1 MSEGNPNLLE
11 GIFRDD
17 DQASS
22 SAYESDDSPESTADM
37 ILRATKILGSK
48 SGFFNKW
55 VVAENGR
62 YFFYNEA
69 NRKLISFSPDGRY
82 SEYIGDGKYLPVR
95 EDELSAVSQ
104 PPQAGSAAV
113 VDDAAPVEC
122 WITLIP
128 KEELVTVDKEAYL
141 STKRQRV
148 SEDSSSSAPVI
159 PYQELLKIIP
169 NLLEF
174 SEKWGL
180 EEQSIRHL
188 VKYDKIMVQYILES
202 FNPTKAKPKNALLA
216 YLEALNRYPQKW
228 RIYAMLAKEDFE
240 DTFSTINIDDSKRF
254 VGENSE
260 DGIVLEGV
268 TECDFQ
274 ISKIGNDY
282 YVICTGSS
290 TKVLVDGI
298 LATPADGPVG
308 PLREGSVLV
317 APSATSEKEFMLLA
331 EVGSIDSLK
340 AKRYKKN

>member
-11 GIFRDD
+11 GIFGDD
-17 DQASS
+17 DEASPS
-22 SAYESDDSPESTADM
+22 SYESDDSPESTADM

-48 SGFFNKW
+48 SGFLNKW
-55 VVAENGR
+55 VAGENGR

-69 NRKLISFSPDGRY
+69 NRKLITFSPDGRY
-82 SEYIGDGKYLPVR
+82 SEYIGDGKYLAFS
-95 EDELSAVSQ
+95 EDEI
-104 PPQAGSAAV
+104 PPQANPPAV
-113 VDDAAPVEC
+113 VDDAGPVEC
-122 WITLIP
+122 WITVIP
-128 KEELVTVDKEAYL
+128 KEELLTVDKEAYL
-141 STKRQRV
+141 CAKRQRAA
-148 SEDSSSSAPVI
+148 EDSASSAPAI

-188 VKYDKIMVQYILES
+188 VKYDKIIVQYILKS

-216 YLEALNRYPQKW
+216 YLEALTRYPQKW
-228 RIYAMLAKEDFE
+228 RIYATLEKEDFE
-240 DTFSTINIDDSKRF
+240 DTLATINIDASRRF

-274 ISKIGNDY
+274 ISKIGSDY

-308 PLREGSVLV
+308 PLREGSIVV
-317 APSATSEKEFMLLA
+317 VPSTTSEKEYMLLV

-340 AKRYKKN
+340 AKREKKI